1 MSEKKD
7 NNNVDKGLIAA
18 IVSCVIVICWFCL
31 IFMHAIKE
39 IDRVANDKT
48 TKVHLVRS
56 ISMNLKKCV
65 FNCLSDIKR

>member
-1 MSEKKD
+1 MCCF
-7 NNNVDKGLIAA
+7 
-18 IVSCVIVICWFCL
+18 CVL
-31 IFMHAIKE
+31 FMHIAKE
-39 IDRVANDKT
+39 ADRIASDKT

>member
-7 NNNVDKGLIAA
+7 NNVSIGLIVA
-18 IVSCVIVICWFCL
+18 IVFCVIATCWLCL
-31 IFMHAIKE
+31 LFIHAVKE
-39 IDRVANDKT
+39 IDRAVHDKT